1 MQELETRFASG
12 LEYLVFPEIEALGIM
27 SHAFTTRLGGVSEG
41 PFATL
46 NMGFHV
52 GDDPYRVRENRR
64 LALSAIGAPGDALVA
79 GEQVHGDAVAVVG
92 PEDRGRDWSPW
103 SPGIP
108 STDCLVTASPGV
120 VLSCYV
126 ADCVPVFLVHRL
138 GRAVGLVHAGWRGVA
153 RRAPVRAVETLCGAF
168 NLNPR
173 DLLAGIGP
181 SIGACCYEVGREVA
195 EACQAAAKSADVV
208 RPVTR
213 DRFRLDLKEACRK
226 ELEMAGLAP
235 GSIFVSTFCTSCR
248 FDLFFSYR
256 AARGATGRMAAL
268 MFIPE

>member
-1 MQELETRFASG
+1 METRRVGG
-12 LEYLVFPEIEALGIM
+12 LEYLVFPEIEALGIV
-27 SHAFTTRLGGVSEG
+27 SHAFTTRLGGISEG

-64 LALSAIGAPGDALVA
+64 LALSAIGAPEGGLVA
-79 GEQVHGDAVAVVG
+79 GEQVHGDAVVVVG

-108 STDCLVTASPGV
+108 STDCLVTASPGI

-126 ADCVPVFLVHRL
+126 ADCVPVFLADRS
-138 GRAVGLVHAGWRGVA
+138 GRAVGLVHAGWRGIA
-153 RRAPVRAVETLCGAF
+153 RRAPLKAVEALCAAF
-168 NLNPR
+168 DLDPR
-173 DLLAGIGP
+173 GLVAGIGP
-181 SIGACCYEVGREVA
+181 SIGPCCYEVGREVA
-195 EACQAAAKSADVV
+195 EACQAAADTADII
-208 RPVTR
+208 RPAGR
-213 DRFRLDLKEACRK
+213 DRFHLDLKEACRR
-226 ELEMAGLAP
+226 ELEIAGLAP
-235 GSIFVSTFCTSCR
+235 DGIFIATFCTSCR

-256 AARGATGRMAAL
+256 AARGTTGRMAAI

>member
-1 MQELETRFASG
+1 MRDLEPRFSNG
-12 LEYLVFPEIEALGIM
+12 LEYFVFPEIEALGIV
-27 SHAFTTRLGGVSEG
+27 SHGFTTRLGGVSEG

-52 GDDPYRVRENRR
+52 GDDPCRVRENRR
-64 LALSAIGAPGDALVA
+64 LALSAIGALEDALVA

-92 PEDRGRDWSPW
+92 PEDRGRDWSRW

-126 ADCVPVFLVHRL
+126 ADCVPVFLVHET

-153 RRAPVRAVETLCGAF
+153 RRAPMKAVETLCRAF
-168 NLNPR
+168 NLKPD

-181 SIGACCYEVGREVA
+181 SIGACCYEVGPEVA
-195 EACQAAAKSADVV
+195 EACQAAAKSAEVV
-208 RPVTR
+208 RPAR
-213 DRFRLDLKEACRK
+213 DGRLRLDLKEACRK

-235 GSIFVSTFCTSCR
+235 GSIFVSTLCTSCR
-248 FDLFFSYR
+248 CDLFFSYR
-256 AARGATGRMAAL
+256 AARGTTGRMAAL
-268 MFIPE
+268 IFIPE